1 MALLTPLER
10 VCLCCLIQLEI
21 ECVFPSSCLWFF
33 HFSSVVM
40 ISNYNTVTVLDI
52 RIYDFTSKTCYL
64 VCFHIK
70 RWYSCLCTFRRF
82 SGFLGKHGEILTRSR
97 LIHHDQQRRPSTTDE
112 KQIWGKKMTTDL
124 RRVSGSKSWGF
135 VQSNL
140 HICEQFIFMTS
151 SWLYIYFHKR
161 EIGNSR
167 GAGRVHVLRG
177 CSRVLFIFMDVIFY
191 PKFWPCFP
199 LVVFFFL
206 QMISGHNSL
215 TLEKLWVALDKINSM
230 QFVCFLP
237 RLATWQFD

>member
-52 RIYDFTSKTCYL
+52 RNYDFTSKTCYL

-82 SGFLGKHGEILTRSR
+82 SCFLGKHGEILTRSR

-112 KQIWGKKMTTDL
+112 KQIWGKKMTTHL

-140 HICEQFIFMTS
+140 HICEQFTFMTS

-167 GAGRVHVLRG
+167 GAGEGPCVKGLQQSSLHLYGRYILSKVLAMFPSSGIFLSVNDQWPQLFNIREAL
-177 CSRVLFIFMDVIFY
+177 SRT
-191 PKFWPCFP
+191 
-199 LVVFFFL
+199 
-206 QMISGHNSL
+206 G
-215 TLEKLWVALDKINSM
+215 
-230 QFVCFLP
+230 
-237 RLATWQFD
+237 